1 MRPLLEHSITVETIS
16 RLVNGETSLD
26 STLTF
31 TGVTSADS
39 GVLEGDL
46 FLAYPGTR
54 THGAQFAAQA
64 IAQGARA
71 ILTDAQGA
79 QIAAGLPTI
88 VVSDARI
95 AGALVSAHLYGKPMQ
110 EMVSIG
116 ITGTNGKTTVSTLLY
131 QLFEKAGRESGLIGT
146 VETRIGRESVPSAR
160 TTPEADGL
168 QALAATMSERHLRH
182 LVMEVSSH
190 AMVMK
195 RMHGS
200 HFSIVGFT
208 NLTQDHLDFHHD
220 MESYFAAKASLFTLE
235 YANQAF
241 INVDDPYGLRLF
253 NQSPIPAVSLSRH
266 DTKATWHYTSITPT
280 SRGTS
285 FSVRGSGGILIES
298 STPLRG
304 DFNLDNLLLT
314 LAIAVEC
321 GIDPLDCAAIVPHL
335 YGAPG
340 RMEAIECGQ
349 DFAALV
355 DYAHTPDAV
364 SSVLATAREFTS
376 GKVIALLGC
385 GGDRDSSK
393 RPLMGQALA
402 DGSSIAVF
410 TSDNPRSE
418 DPKKIL
424 DEMTSTLVIAEPSK
438 IIADRK
444 AAIEYAVSLCQ
455 AGDTLLLLGKGHENG
470 QEISGMKIDFD
481 DRIVLAE
488 VLEALR

>member
-16 RLVNGETSLD
+16 RLVNGETSLN

-39 GVLEGDL
+39 EVLEGDL

-235 YANQAF
+235 YADQAF

-253 NQSPIPAVSLSRH
+253 NQCPIPAVSLSRH

-470 QEISGMKIDFD
+470 QEISGKKIDFD

>member
-1 MRPLLEHSITVETIS
+1 MRPLLEYSITVEAIS

-39 GVLEGDL
+39 EVIEGDL

-79 QIAAGLPTI
+79 QIATGLPTI

-95 AGALVSAHLYGKPMQ
+95 AGAVVSAHLYGKPMQ

-220 MESYFAAKASLFTLE
+220 MEGYFAAKASLFTLE
-235 YANQAF
+235 YADLAF
-241 INVDDPYGLRLF
+241 INIDDPYGLRLF
-253 NQSPIPAVSLSRH
+253 NQSPIPAVALSRR
-266 DTKATWHYTSITPT
+266 DAKATWHYTSISPT

-285 FSVRGSGGILIES
+285 FSIRGSGGILIES

-335 YGAPG
+335 HGAPG
-340 RMEAIECGQ
+340 RMDAINCGQ

-364 SSVLATAREFTS
+364 SNVLATAREFTS

-402 DGSSIAVF
+402 NGSSIAIF

-424 DEMTSTLVIAEPSK
+424 DEMTSKLVITGPSK
-438 IIADRK
+438 IIVDRK
-444 AAIEYAVSLCQ
+444 AAIEYAVSLCE

-470 QEISGMKIDFD
+470 QEILGKKIDFD
-481 DRIVLAE
+481 DRLVLAE

>member
-1 MRPLLEHSITVETIS
+1 MRPLLEHSITVAAIS

-39 GVLEGDL
+39 EVIEGDL
-46 FLAYPGTR
+46 FLAYPGSR

-79 QIAAGLPTI
+79 QIASGLPTI

-146 VETRIGRESVPSAR
+146 VETRIGREGVPSAR

-235 YANQAF
+235 YADQAF
-241 INVDDPYGLRLF
+241 INIDDPYGLRLF

-393 RPLMGQALA
+393 RPLMGQALV

-424 DEMTSTLVIAEPSK
+424 EEMTSTLVIAEPSK

-444 AAIEYAVSLCQ
+444 AAIEYAVSLCE

-470 QEISGMKIDFD
+470 QEISGKKIDFD

-488 VLEALR
+488 ALEALR

>member
-39 GVLEGDL
+39 EVLEGDL

-146 VETRIGRESVPSAR
+146 VETRIGRERVPSAR

-195 RMHGS
+195 RMYGS

-235 YANQAF
+235 YADQAF

-253 NQSPIPAVSLSRH
+253 NQCPIPAVSLSRH

>member
-39 GVLEGDL
+39 EVLEGDL

-146 VETRIGRESVPSAR
+146 VETRIGRERVPSAR

-253 NQSPIPAVSLSRH
+253 NQCPIPAVSLSRH

>member
-16 RLVNGETSLD
+16 RLVNGETSLN

-39 GVLEGDL
+39 EVLEGDL

-146 VETRIGRESVPSAR
+146 VETRIGRERVPSAR

-195 RMHGS
+195 RMYGS

-235 YANQAF
+235 YADQAF
-241 INVDDPYGLRLF
+241 INIDDPYGLRLF

>member
-39 GVLEGDL
+39 EVLEGDL

-235 YANQAF
+235 YADQAF
-241 INVDDPYGLRLF
+241 INIDDPYGLRLF

-424 DEMTSTLVIAEPSK
+424 EEMTSTLVIAEPSK

-470 QEISGMKIDFD
+470 QEISGKKIDFD